1 MNKVVDI
8 DNVPSEILNI
18 PAQKLRLAER
28 GELHDEKFET
38 KPIGYFRDAWIRF
51 RKNRSS
57 VVAAMIIL
65 AIILF
70 ALIVPLISPYDVSF
84 SVTTYSKKLPRTK
97 LLSKIGIFDGTKVR
111 ERNDNAY
118 AYTVGIGVGA
128 ADTDGTGATWEE
140 GLAHELSPA
149 KRIIRE
155 YEREGKRYRDIA
167 IDVYLE
173 VGFRYYS
180 VTDEEYEKIRAWEN
194 ETGIQVLY
202 PMVDTHSEFCYD
214 PLDANYWYKTK
225 PGRMEPIKETDFSY
239 REIDI
244 DTEQLE
250 PNYLYDKDGNVR
262 FYQNIG
268 TNMKK
273 IRVLY
278 YNYYRYL
285 YGFEPY
291 HLFGTDASGYDI
303 CVRLADGVRLSIML
317 AVFVSA
323 INFVIGGVY
332 GAIEGYFGGTADL
345 IMERI
350 ADILYNMPFMVVV
363 TLFQLHFANKVGP
376 IMSLLFAFV
385 TTGWIG
391 TASRIRMQFYRF
403 KNSEYVYAARTLG
416 ASDARLML
424 RHIFPNSLGTIITSS
439 VMVIPGVIYSETM
452 LSFLGIISLQGDK
465 GTSLG
470 TMISNAQASLT
481 QFPHMM
487 FFPALIISLLMIS
500 FNLFGNG
507 LRDAFNPSLRG
518 VED

>member
-1 MNKVVDI
+1 MNNVIDI
-8 DNVPSEILNI
+8 NNVPADILNV
-18 PAQKLRLAER
+18 PVDKLRLAKR
-28 GELHDEKFET
+28 GALHDEKFET
-38 KPIGYFRDAWIRF
+38 KPIGYFKDAWIRF
-51 RKNRSS
+51 RKNRAS
-57 VVAAMIIL
+57 VTAAIIIL
-65 AIILF
+65 VIILF
-70 ALIVPLISPYDVSF
+70 SLIVPIISPYDISF
-84 SVTTYSKKLPRTK
+84 SVTAYSKKLPRSRVF
-97 LLSKIGIFDGTKVR
+97 SKIGILDGTKVR

-118 AYTVGIGVGA
+118 AYTLGIGVGA

-140 GLAHELSPA
+140 GFEHELNPA
-149 KRIIRE
+149 KRILGE
-155 YEREGKRYRDIA
+155 YEREGKRYREVA

-173 VGFRYYS
+173 VGFRYFS
-180 VTDEEYEKIRAWEN
+180 FTDAEYEKLRAWEE

-202 PMVDTHSEFCYD
+202 PMVDTNSEFCYD

-244 DTEQLE
+244 DTEELE

-273 IRVLY
+273 VRVLY

-291 HLFGTDASGYDI
+291 YLFGTDSNGYDI
-303 CVRLADGVRLSIML
+303 CVRLADGIRLSIML
-317 AVFVSA
+317 AVVVSA
-323 INFVIGGVY
+323 INFLIGGVY
-332 GAIEGYFGGTADL
+332 GAIEGYFGGAADM

-350 ADILYNMPFMVVV
+350 SDVLSNIPFMVVV
-363 TLFQLHFANKVGP
+363 TLFQLHYANKVGP
-376 IMSLLFAFV
+376 IISLLFAFI
-385 TTGWIG
+385 TTGWLG
-391 TASRIRMQFYRF
+391 TAYRVRMQFYRF

-424 RHIFPNSLGTIITSS
+424 LHIFPNSLGTIITSS
-439 VMVIPGVIYSETM
+439 VMVIPGVISSETM
-452 LSFLGIISLQGDK
+452 LSFLGIVALHGDK

-470 TMISNAQASLT
+470 TMMASAQSSLT

-487 FFPALIISLLMIS
+487 FFPAVIFSLLMIS